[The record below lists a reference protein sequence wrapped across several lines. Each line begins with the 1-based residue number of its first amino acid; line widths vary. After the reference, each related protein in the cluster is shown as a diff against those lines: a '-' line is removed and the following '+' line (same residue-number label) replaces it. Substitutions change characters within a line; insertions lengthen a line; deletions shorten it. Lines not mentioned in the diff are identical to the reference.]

1 MELQAPAHDVG
12 RIIGIIDEALDYA
25 NDKFE
30 GHDLREAQER
40 VERMA
45 ARRAQLDEIVKS
57 FARPGIVPWRVPA
70 DAADASPPARDDD
83 PDETG

>member
-1 MELQAPAHDVG
+1 
-12 RIIGIIDEALDYA
+12 
-25 NDKFE
+25 
-30 GHDLREAQER
+30 
-40 VERMA
+40 
-45 ARRAQLDEIVKS
+45 LDEIVKS